1 MAAPPSAEFIH
12 SASTAAP
19 LFGHLGGVMGALL
32 AQDQAASAAHLA
44 AQPSPPLLAS
54 SGCDNLLCMQRSS
67 GASQNWVMQVCTG
80 CGVAQYCSAEC
91 QRQCW
96 RASFLRSGGG
106 GRGRVIG
113 ERAAEK
119 LRREQPQLP
128 HMSLLRFSDGHKEFC
143 GESKL
148 LHAPPP
154 LRLVSRWVTVAGL
167 ISVPAAGAAS
177 PADCSWWVQDAE
189 GAGAANSHTLARRPW
204 LPASLSPEEPCA
216 ADAAAVQRI
225 LTRLAPQRLL
235 LAVVHPWR
243 PADPR
248 GDAAY
253 DNSCTLFEVQ
263 LDAAAPLRGAAL
275 LKLMCAAMAYM
286 FVEED
291 RLAPGVQ
298 YAPGGAPR
306 MGMKVPPLTAESLH
320 YQLDAQERLVGMKP
334 SGPPLADAS
343 SASVTLRMLPRLRW
357 GTPKGPFRI
366 SEMCMEDVA
375 LMSVS
380 FSHLDPLFMM
390 TDERKV
396 QQLHAADRS
405 FVCSAFFRA

>member
-1 MAAPPSAEFIH
+1 MAAPPSAEHID
-12 SASTAAP
+12 SAPAAAS
-19 LFGHLGGVMGALL
+19 LSSHLGGMMGALL
-32 AQDQAASAAHLA
+32 AQDQAASAARLA

-67 GASQNWVMQVCTG
+67 GASQDWDMEVCAG
-80 CGVAQYCSAEC
+80 CRMAQYCSTEC

-106 GRGRVIG
+106 ARGRVVR
-113 ERAAEK
+113 EHQAAQ

-143 GESKL
+143 GKL
-148 LHAPPP
+148 SHAPPP
-154 LRLVSRWVTVAGL
+154 LRLVSRWVAIAGL
-167 ISVPAAGAAS
+167 MSVPAAGAAS
-177 PADCSWWVQDAE
+177 AKDCSCWVLAAE
-189 GAGAANSHTLARRPW
+189 EAGTANCRTLARRPW

-216 ADAAAVQRI
+216 KDAAAVQRI
-225 LTRLAPQRLL
+225 LTRLAAQRLL
-235 LAVVHPWR
+235 LAVVHPWG
-243 PADPR
+243 PAEPR
-248 GDAAY
+248 GDAAFG
-253 DNSCTLFEVQ
+253 NACTLFEVQ

-275 LKLMCAAMAYM
+275 LKLACAAMAYM

-298 YAPGGAPR
+298 YAPGGTPR
-306 MGMKVPPLTAESLH
+306 MGMKVPPLIAEILH

-343 SASVTLRMLPRLRW
+343 SASVTLRTLPRLRW

-390 TDERKV
+390 TDERKA